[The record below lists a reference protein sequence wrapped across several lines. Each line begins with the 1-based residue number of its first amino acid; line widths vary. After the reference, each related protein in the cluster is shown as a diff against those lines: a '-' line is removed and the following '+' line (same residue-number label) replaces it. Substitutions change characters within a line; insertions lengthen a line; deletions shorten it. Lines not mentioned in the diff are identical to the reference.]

1 MSVADIC
8 RRIVRQITPAQSQP
22 CTQHLGPWCGN
33 KTRKTRSGVQDGL
46 EVEKVV
52 VVVYLVFLMDLTIR
66 Q

>member
-1 MSVADIC
+1 M
-8 RRIVRQITPAQSQP
+8 VRQIRRYLSRQINQP
-22 CTQHLGPWCGN
+22 CKTHLGPQCGN

-52 VVVYLVFLMDLTIR
+52 VMVVYLVFLMDLTIR